1 MQVLSLVW
9 GILAV
14 CGMVVAFIPCLG
26 ALNWINIP
34 FSVIGLIISIATLV
48 TTRDPNKGAAIAGV
62 VLCGAAA
69 LFGFIRLTMGGG
81 IL

>member
-14 CGMVVAFIPCLG
+14 LGMVVGFFPCLG

-34 FSVIGLIISIATLV
+34 FSIAGLIVSIIALA
-48 TTRDPNKGAAIAGV
+48 TTRNPRKGAAIAGLI
-62 VLCGAAA
+62 LCAAA
-69 LFGFIRLTMGGG
+69 VILGGFRLLIGGG